1 MNVAGGSG
9 RGLRPRDGGP
19 REHGDAGPDLLGR
32 QPRVVQE
39 QLLVARR
46 MVADNPMPPALE
58 RLVLACLEKRPEARP
73 QTAGA
78 LMAALDRLA
87 LAVD

>member
-1 MNVAGGSG
+1 M
-9 RGLRPRDGGP
+9 
-19 REHGDAGPDLLGR
+19 
-32 QPRVVQE
+32 QQE
-39 QLLVARR
+39 PVPPSQRT
-46 MVADNPMPPALE
+46 DNAVPPALE

-87 LAVD
+87 LAAD

>member
-1 MNVAGGSG
+1 LLSR
-9 RGLRPRDGGP
+9 RGETPIQTV
-19 REHGDAGPDLLGR
+19 LLHL
-32 QPRVVQE
+32 QQE
-39 QLLVARR
+39 LVPPSQRT
-46 MVADNPMPPALE
+46 DNAVPPALE

-87 LAVD
+87 LAAD

>member
-1 MNVAGGSG
+1 MAPSHSEPQPPIQTV
-9 RGLRPRDGGP
+9 
-19 REHGDAGPDLLGR
+19 LLH
-32 QPRVVQE
+32 VQQE
-39 QLLVARR
+39 PVPPSQRT
-46 MVADNPMPPALE
+46 DNAVPPALE

-87 LAVD
+87 LAAD